1 MTTFVLR
8 NASLLDLEQGKL
20 IDGMG
25 VVVIDGKIVDVDR
38 AIKPPAATDAVYDVR
53 GQTLMPGL
61 IDCHVHVMA
70 SHINL
75 GLTARMSNAI
85 GVISALPIMKGML
98 QRGFTTVRDAGG
110 ADYSLAQASETWM
123 IDAPRIFPSGK
134 ALSQTGGHGDFRARS
149 DQLETCACHFRIAN
163 IARVVDGVDDVRRA
177 ARDELT
183 KGATQI
189 KVMASGGVASP
200 NDPIGNTGYS
210 MDELRA
216 IVAEAD
222 AWQTYVM
229 AHAYTPKAIRRAVE
243 AGVRTIEHG
252 NLVDEPTAQ
261 LLKQAGVFVTPTL
274 ITYDKLASDGPALGL
289 PPESIAKI
297 DDVRLVGRDAI
308 ALLHK
313 VGVKMGYGSDLLG
326 PTHSHQSEELRIR
339 AEIIGTLETLRCA
352 TVTGAEVL
360 NQVGKLGVIRPGAI
374 ADLLVVNGNPL
385 EDIGVLVGQ
394 GETFSAIMKAGRFF
408 KNELAGGAS

>member
-1 MTTFVLR
+1 MASFLLR
-8 NASLLDLEQGKL
+8 HGNLLDLERGELQEGV
-20 IDGMG
+20 D
-25 VVVIDGKIVDVDR
+25 VVVADGHIVEVGPGLR
-38 AIKPPAATDAVYDVR
+38 APSVTDGEYDIR
-53 GQTLMPGL
+53 GRTLMPGL

-70 SHINL
+70 SHVNL
-75 GLTARMSNAI
+75 AVTARMPNALGI
-85 GVISALPIMKGML
+85 IRSLPILKGML
-98 QRGFTTVRDAGG
+98 ARGFTTVRDAGG
-110 ADYSLAQASETWM
+110 ADWALAQASQDGL
-123 IDAPRIFPSGK
+123 IDAPRIFPAGK

-149 DQLETCACHFRIAN
+149 DQLESCACSFRIAS
-163 IARVVDGVDDVRRA
+163 ISRVVDGVDDVRRA

-216 IVAEAD
+216 ICAEAE
-222 AWQTYVM
+222 AWETYVM

-252 NLVDEPTAQ
+252 NLVDEETAR
-261 LLKQAGVFVTPTL
+261 LLKRSDVFVVPTL
-274 ITYDKLASDGPALGL
+274 ITYDMLSSEGPALGL

-313 VGVKMGYGSDLLG
+313 VGVKMPYGSDLLG

-339 AEIIGTLETLRCA
+339 SGIVGNLETLRSA
-352 TVTGAEVL
+352 TLVAAEVL
-360 NQVGKLGVIRPGAI
+360 NHAGK
-374 ADLLVVNGNPL
+374 
-385 EDIGVLVGQ
+385 
-394 GETFSAIMKAGRFF
+394 
-408 KNELAGGAS
+408 

>member
-1 MTTFVLR
+1 
-8 NASLLDLEQGKL
+8 
-20 IDGMG
+20 
-25 VVVIDGKIVDVDR
+25 
-38 AIKPPAATDAVYDVR
+38 
-53 GQTLMPGL
+53 
-61 IDCHVHVMA
+61 
-70 SHINL
+70 
-75 GLTARMSNAI
+75 
-85 GVISALPIMKGML
+85 
-98 QRGFTTVRDAGG
+98 
-110 ADYSLAQASETWM
+110 M

-252 NLVDEPTAQ
+252 NLIDEPTAQ
-261 LLKQAGVFVTPTL
+261 FLKQ
-274 ITYDKLASDGPALGL
+274 
-289 PPESIAKI
+289 
-297 DDVRLVGRDAI
+297 
-308 ALLHK
+308 
-313 VGVKMGYGSDLLG
+313 
-326 PTHSHQSEELRIR
+326 
-339 AEIIGTLETLRCA
+339 
-352 TVTGAEVL
+352 
-360 NQVGKLGVIRPGAI
+360 
-374 ADLLVVNGNPL
+374 
-385 EDIGVLVGQ
+385 
-394 GETFSAIMKAGRFF
+394 SAACSSRRR
-408 KNELAGGAS
+408 

>member
-8 NASLLDLEQGKL
+8 NANLLDLEQGKL
-20 IDGMG
+20 VDGIS
-25 VVVIDGKIVDVDR
+25 VVVTDGKIIDVDR
-38 AIKPPAATDAVYDVR
+38 AIKTPASADAAYDLR

-61 IDCHVHVMA
+61 IDCHVHCMA

-85 GVISALPIMKGML
+85 GIISALPIMKGML
-98 QRGFTTVRDAGG
+98 TRGFTTVRDAGG
-110 ADYSLAQASETWM
+110 ADYSLAQASEAWM

-252 NLVDEPTAQ
+252 NL
-261 LLKQAGVFVTPTL
+261 
-274 ITYDKLASDGPALGL
+274 
-289 PPESIAKI
+289 I
-297 DDVRLVGRDAI
+297 DDASAKLMAEKGMFLVANLVTYYAMKDRAKQFGMIGESLAKNEIVLQGGLKSLEICKRHNIPVA
-308 ALLHK
+308 
-313 VGVKMGYGSDLLG
+313 YGSDLLG
-326 PTHSHQSEELRIR
+326 ELHWDQSKEFTIR
-339 AEIIGTLETLRCA
+339 QEVVSPIEIIRSATTIGADVLRMPGRVGTLQA
-352 TVTGAEVL
+352 GAFSD
-360 NQVGKLGVIRPGAI
+360 VI
-374 ADLLVVNGNPL
+374 LVDGNPL
-385 EDIGVLVGQ
+385 KDLALLGDQ
-394 GETFSAIMKAGRFF
+394 GKHLSLIMKAGILH
-408 KNELAGGAS
+408 KNRLN